1 MGVKEIKFT
10 AHAEEKLKRLK
21 NLGVT
26 KEKVFEVLSKPQK
39 IVRGY
44 GGRKIAQ
51 GLLTWELLLRIVY
64 EEDDKKILVITV
76 YPCKRERYE

>member
-26 KEKVFEVLSKPQK
+26 KEKILKVLSNPRK
-39 IVRGY
+39 IESGY
-44 GGRKIAQ
+44 RGRKIAQ

-64 EEDDKKILVITV
+64 EEDDKILVITV

>member
-10 AHAEEKLKRLK
+10 THAEEKLKRLK

-26 KEKVFEVLSKPQK
+26 KEKVLKVLTNPQK
-39 IVRGY
+39 IVSGY
-44 GGRKIAQ
+44 RGRKIAQ

-64 EEDDKKILVITV
+64 EEDDKILVITV

>member
-26 KEKVFEVLSKPQK
+26 KEKILKVLSNPQK

-44 GGRKIAQ
+44 RGRKIAQ

-64 EEDDKKILVITV
+64 EEDDKILVITV

>member
-1 MGVKEIKFT
+1 MGVKEVKFT

-26 KEKVFEVLSKPQK
+26 KEKVLEVLSKPQK
-39 IVRGY
+39 IVRGHH
-44 GGRKIAQ
+44 GRKIAQ
-51 GLLTWELLLRIVY
+51 GLLTWELSLRIVY
-64 EEDDKKILVITV
+64 EEDDKILVITV

>member
-26 KEKVFEVLSKPQK
+26 KEKVLKVLSNPQK

-44 GGRKIAQ
+44 RGRKIAQ

-64 EEDDKKILVITV
+64 EEDDKILVITV

>member
-1 MGVKEIKFT
+1 
-10 AHAEEKLKRLK
+10 LK

-26 KEKVFEVLSKPQK
+26 KEKVLKVLSNPQK

-44 GGRKIAQ
+44 RGRKIAQ

-64 EEDDKKILVITV
+64 EEDDKILVITV